1 MTRKLLPYEYD
12 LIQQLG
18 VTEDEYLDF
27 IEVQFNYELSAAER
41 IAKPQC
47 DPVSTAFAMVAAG
60 TATFGQTLIVA
71 AVLIAPGIL
80 FQVAAMLL
88 MPKPSLPSSGGN
100 NKAREQRFS
109 PRFGFNS
116 SQELGQYG
124 DPINLVY
131 CNTSHN
137 REGGG
142 VRIGTSLVWSSVES
156 YGSTQFMQLLLV
168 LGAAKI
174 KTLDFDRT
182 AFGQLPLGQFSESNT
197 WLYYEDNG
205 NVKFNDDRLGD
216 GKDPTRDGA
225 PGSED
230 VCRVMFAKSR
240 RDGYSQAFSPSS
252 LTSLGVYDP
261 IPLNIEIQERR
272 NSGRPQWGNLQI
284 TIAGGNYGTGGNASY
299 AVDDK
304 ITVVFAKAAKR
315 QQIVVKEAAKDMRYQ
330 LAESLDRASTYML
343 GTAKFRLVSV
353 NGGDEVNLDD
363 KDVRA
368 EFKCIEAGFR
378 PVTEYTTT
386 KTKMW
391 EEDDRERLQDAKDIL
406 NDPLADAEKTA
417 IERLKQSSP
426 NNYNRLSPTVFVD
439 DYRFTVAAGRTT
451 SGNPN
456 PDNTSGQVDQISGAK
471 FKVNIKAFGFPQDYN
486 FTDDRVVTW
495 ENELEKKQT
504 LTIPSGGSIAVSK
517 KILRSF
523 LANKPKLDTA
533 ALRNEIKDD
542 KRRLQNLIDSIQ
554 SDKIDGEKFRSL
566 AKQAAKSIEDA
577 IDVLQDK
584 KQDILDKIEIEK
596 KLALVKKATSGDVEV
611 LSEKTGLRK
620 GQIKDLLSFN
630 LQINRLRDQRQ
641 DLMTGNIAS
650 RKELLIFF
658 YRNTSSPFTNRG
670 IDDDNRYGSGGIK
683 AMERR
688 LSQLKG
694 QTTTDQI
701 GVKAVRDKLNE
712 LIKEKEDALNDLKLL
727 LKNWEDFIVNADDD
741 FFTKCLVKV
750 ESAAYQTVTACNF
763 VKFAIRCKLFRRI
776 SGRAKDYGENEAPDG
791 YRLSDNGIHGRMAF
805 FKVSYK
811 KTGASTYQGF
821 PVVFAVR
828 RGTDQDNF
836 IGLAFKGPSR
846 KKWEFKFDPIG
857 DISAETRRGETH
869 IAFIENEGK
878 VQTFTDGKG
887 ATFGWTGALKPIP
900 GAGIHGVLKERG
912 PLYTNE
918 WDLFSNRSDTQVQF
932 SFDGGPEFRITSVT
946 EQQAESI
953 AGKYANLS
961 MMALGVFSGRGVQDL
976 RSITA
981 YVTEGKICHTITEA
995 GNFKVGTKY
1004 QIVQVGS
1011 TNFTAIGVQADNKG
1025 TLTNTVGRRFTATAK
1040 GSGSGI
1046 ATAYE
1051 AGSSSFAPDIFADTI
1066 LDTENGIGKFAKT
1079 EGIDWNGIALA
1090 KEFCKNNGLGCQL
1103 FMDGVIAEQTPWRQF
1118 WAETAPFSLLEFARV
1133 GGRETLIPAVPVNSA
1148 GVANRQV
1155 TVNALFTAGNV
1166 LEGSYKEEFI
1176 DYGSAVQDLIATV
1189 IYRDTEKQDV
1199 FPRNSSV
1206 TVSLEGVKPSTAVS
1220 QSFDI
1225 SQFVTQEKQ
1234 AILFAKLLCNQ
1245 RHHIRRGIEFKT
1257 FPTDT
1262 PISPGAYIY
1271 VDIGLNTWERIS
1283 SGLIMQGGELNAPL
1297 LQRIPNGSYSVL
1309 MYRDD
1314 RKTLPYKGPEGE
1326 TLYEPTTIA
1335 RSNVSV
1341 SNGVAAALAK
1351 YAGYMFVLGAQSNK
1365 KRVFRVTEVQMD
1377 EEGEVT
1383 IKAMEHP
1390 CDDVG
1395 GKLLSRIANFSDS
1408 LFDVR

>member
-47 DPVSTAFAMVAAG
+47 EPVSTAFLMTSLG
-60 TATFGQTLIVA
+60 LATFTETLIVA

-88 MPKPSLPSSGGN
+88 MPKPSLPSGGGN
-100 NKAREQRFS
+100 RAREQRFS

-137 REGGG
+137 PIGG

-174 KTLDFDRT
+174 KTLDFKRT
-182 AFGQLPLGQFSESNT
+182 AFGQLPLKQFSESNT
-197 WLYYEDNG
+197 WLYYEDSGPVN
-205 NVKFNDDRLGD
+205 FNNKVLGD

-225 PGSED
+225 AGSDD

-252 LTSLGVYDP
+252 LTSIGVYDP
-261 IPLNIEIQERR
+261 IPLNVEIMER
-272 NSGRPQWGNLQI
+272 NSDGNPRWRDLRVTIETNGYNTNNGVQWEVGRTFTVIFSQ
-284 TIAGGNYGTGGNASY
+284 TDTKRSERV
-299 AVDDK
+299 AV
-304 ITVVFAKAAKR
+304 
-315 QQIVVKEAAKDMRYQ
+315 EAARDMRYQ
-330 LAESLDRASTYML
+330 LVAALDQAATYML
-343 GTAKFRLVSV
+343 GTAKFKLVSI
-353 NGGDEVNLDD
+353 DPDDMNLDRSNI
-363 KDVRA
+363 RA
-368 EFKCIEAGFR
+368 RFECIEKGRR
-378 PVTEYTTT
+378 PSTPYN
-386 KTKMW
+386 KTKSKLW
-391 EEDDRERLQDAKDIL
+391 TEQDRQD
-406 NDPLADAEKTA
+406 
-417 IERLKQSSP
+417 
-426 NNYNRLSPTVFVD
+426 
-439 DYRFTVAAGRTT
+439 
-451 SGNPN
+451 
-456 PDNTSGQVDQISGAK
+456 
-471 FKVNIKAFGFPQDYN
+471 
-486 FTDDRVVTW
+486 
-495 ENELEKKQT
+495 
-504 LTIPSGGSIAVSK
+504 
-517 KILRSF
+517 
-523 LANKPKLDTA
+523 
-533 ALRNEIKDD
+533 
-542 KRRLQNLIDSIQ
+542 
-554 SDKIDGEKFRSL
+554 
-566 AKQAAKSIEDA
+566 IEDA
-577 IDVLQDK
+577 IDQLEAGSPLSLTGAAFSDFVLSKSYSIRSVTDEVGVKNVVLLPVDWINEANIAYWNGDITLRLQRYGYRNDSFKDNETVEWRDELDQRKIATFPKGGSIATSEAILQEALARIPKLSTKALRDEIEDDLEKLRQTIDDLHEGELDDELYGEARRVARGLARRINALQDE
-584 KQDILDKIEIEK
+584 KQTRIRGLNLNKREANVRRAGSGNVTVLTERTDLDGKPTGLEILDERISELQDDRQALISKEIQR
-596 KLALVKKATSGDVEV
+596 VKKT
-611 LSEKTGLRK
+611 L
-620 GQIKDLLSFN
+620 I
-630 LQINRLRDQRQ
+630 RL
-641 DLMTGNIAS
+641 
-650 RKELLIFF
+650 
-658 YRNTSSPFTNRG
+658 YRNDSNPFTAFG
-670 IDDDNRYGSGGIK
+670 NRYGSGGIK
-683 AMERR
+683 AMKRR
-688 LSQLKG
+688 LAGLKG
-694 QTTTDQI
+694 QLTTDQT
-701 GVKAVRDKLNE
+701 GVKKVRDFFTN
-712 LIKEKEDALNDLKLL
+712 LIENKTQA
-727 LKNWEDFIVNADDD
+727 LKNAKKVYRNWENLAGAGDDN

-763 VKFAIRCKLFRRI
+763 VKFAIRCKLFRRV
-776 SGRAKDYGENEAPDG
+776 SGRATDYGQNEAPEG
-791 YRLSDNGIHGRMAF
+791 FRLSDNGVKGRMAF
-805 FKVSYK
+805 FKVAYK
-811 KTGASTYQGF
+811 KTESNRDNYRTL
-821 PVVFAVR
+821 PIVFAVKR
-828 RGTDQDNF
+828 NADQDNF
-836 IGLAFKGPSR
+836 IGLAFKGNER
-846 KKWEFKFDPIG
+846 AKWEFKIEPIG
-857 DISAETRRGETH
+857 DIGAELQDSGQAEM
-869 IAFIENEGK
+869 AFIENAGRLRTYDHAGS
-878 VQTFTDGKG
+878 QF
-887 ATFGWTGALKPIP
+887 AWTGSLVPISDGRIKDALR
-900 GAGIHGVLKERG
+900 ERG
-912 PLYTNE
+912 PIYTNE
-918 WDLFSNRSDTQVQF
+918 WDLFSVRSDSQVQF

-946 EQQAESI
+946 EQQSESI

-981 YVTEGKICHTITEA
+981 YVTQGKSSW
-995 GNFKVGTKY
+995 
-1004 QIVQVGS
+1004 IVNES
-1011 TNFTAIGVQADNKG
+1011 TGARTYSADS
-1025 TLTNTVGRRFTATAK
+1025 T
-1040 GSGSGI
+1040 
-1046 ATAYE
+1046 
-1051 AGSSSFAPDIFADTI
+1051 SFAPDIFADTI
-1066 LDTENGIGKFAKT
+1066 LDTENGIGKFAKS
-1079 EGIDWNGIALA
+1079 EGIDWNGVAAA
-1090 KEFCKNNGLGCQL
+1090 KRFCKNNGLGCQL

-1133 GGRETLIPAVPVNSA
+1133 GGRETLIPAVPVNAA
-1148 GVANRQV
+1148 GQANREV
-1155 TVNALFTAGNV
+1155 LVNALFTAGNV

-1189 IYRDTEKQDV
+1189 IYRETESQDV

-1206 TVSLEGVKPSTAVS
+1206 TVSLEKVDANTAIL
-1220 QSFDI
+1220 QSFDL
-1225 SQFVTQEKQ
+1225 SQFVTQREQ
-1234 AILFAKLLCNQ
+1234 AILFGKLVCNQ
-1245 RHHIRRGIEFKT
+1245 RWHIRRGIEFKT

-1297 LQRIPNGSYSVL
+1297 LQDIPNGSYSVL

-1341 SNGVAAALAK
+1341 SNGVAAELAP

-1390 CDDVG
+1390 CEDSG

>member
-27 IEVQFNYELSAAER
+27 LSVQFDYTRSPEQKLLTPQAEVGT
-41 IAKPQC
+41 IAL
-47 DPVSTAFAMVAAG
+47 VLT
-60 TATFGQTLIVA
+60 IV
-71 AVLIAPGIL
+71 GIL
-80 FQVAAMLL
+80 FQVASVLL
-88 MPKPSLPSSGGN
+88 MPKPEIPGAKN
-100 NKAREQRFS
+100 QRRAREQRFS

-137 REGGG
+137 PIGG

-168 LGAAKI
+168 LGAASI
-174 KTLDFDRT
+174 KTLDFERT

-205 NVKFNDDRLGD
+205 PVNFNNKLLGD

-225 PGSED
+225 ASSED

-252 LTSLGVYDP
+252 LTSIGVYDP

-272 NSGRPQWGNLQI
+272 NSGKPQWGNLQI
-284 TIAGGNYGTGGNASY
+284 TIAGGNYGTGSNVSY
-299 AVDDK
+299 AVGNE

-315 QQIVVKEAAKDMRYQ
+315 QDKVVQEAAKDMRYQ

-363 KDVRA
+363 NDVRA
-368 EFKCIEAGFR
+368 KFECIEAGRR
-378 PVTEYTTT
+378 PVTEYTRTRT
-386 KTKMW
+386 KIW
-391 EEDDRERLQDAKDIL
+391 DEDDREKLQDAKDIL
-406 NDPLADAEKTA
+406 NDPLTDAEKTA

-426 NNYNRLSPTVFVD
+426 NTYNRLSPTIFVD
-439 DYRFTVAAGRTT
+439 DYRFTVAAGRTA
-451 SGNPN
+451 SSPFNR
-456 PDNTSGQVDQISGAK
+456 DNTSGQVDQISGAK
-471 FKVNIKAFGFPQDYN
+471 FNVNIKAFGFPQNYN
-486 FTDDRVVTW
+486 FTDDRVVKWT
-495 ENELEKKQT
+495 NELDKKQT

-523 LANKPKLDTA
+523 LANKPKLDVKKLKDEIEDDLEKILELKDDVDAGVYDRQFRNNARSFVRQIRRQIDDLNDRIDGRVQSSTDLDRNSTTISGQKVLTNKTRLRGNNQRIGRLQSQIDDLRETRDDVLSDDISKQRSA
-533 ALRNEIKDD
+533 YVRFLRNANFAF
-542 KRRLQNLIDSIQ
+542 RGF
-554 SDKIDGEKFRSL
+554 DG
-566 AKQAAKSIEDA
+566 
-577 IDVLQDK
+577 
-584 KQDILDKIEIEK
+584 
-596 KLALVKKATSGDVEV
+596 
-611 LSEKTGLRK
+611 
-620 GQIKDLLSFN
+620 
-630 LQINRLRDQRQ
+630 
-641 DLMTGNIAS
+641 
-650 RKELLIFF
+650 
-658 YRNTSSPFTNRG
+658 
-670 IDDDNRYGSGGIK
+670 NRYGSGGIR
-683 AMERR
+683 AMKRR
-688 LSQLKG
+688 LTQLKG

-701 GVKAVRDKLNE
+701 GVKEVRDKLNE
-712 LIKEKEDALNDLKLL
+712 LIKEKEDAKNDLKLL
-727 LKNWEDFIVNADDD
+727 LKDWEDFIADADDD

-776 SGRAKDYGENEAPDG
+776 SGRAKDYGDNEAPDG

-811 KTGASTYQGF
+811 ETGASTYQGF

-857 DISAETRRGETH
+857 DISAETRSGETH
-869 IAFIENEGK
+869 IAFIENEGR
-878 VQTFTDGKG
+878 VRTFEDGKG
-887 ATFGWTGALKPIP
+887 ATFGWTGALKAIP
-900 GAGIHGVLKERG
+900 STGIHGVLKERG

-981 YVTEGKICHTITEA
+981 YVTQGKSSW
-995 GNFKVGTKY
+995 
-1004 QIVQVGS
+1004 IVNETTGARTYSADS
-1011 TNFTAIGVQADNKG
+1011 T
-1025 TLTNTVGRRFTATAK
+1025 
-1040 GSGSGI
+1040 
-1046 ATAYE
+1046 
-1051 AGSSSFAPDIFADTI
+1051 SFAPDIFADTI
-1066 LDTENGIGKFAKT
+1066 LDTENGIGKFAKS
-1079 EGIDWNGIALA
+1079 EGIDWNGVAAA
-1090 KEFCKNNGLGCQL
+1090 KRFCKNNGLGCQL

-1133 GGRETLIPAVPVNSA
+1133 GGRETLIPAVPVNAA
-1148 GVANRQV
+1148 GQANREV
-1155 TVNALFTAGNV
+1155 LVNALFTAGNV

-1189 IYRDTEKQDV
+1189 IYRETESQDV

-1206 TVSLEGVKPSTAVS
+1206 TVSLKGVNPSIAVS

-1225 SQFVTQEKQ
+1225 SQFVTQRAQ

-1245 RHHIRRGIEFKT
+1245 RRHIRRGIEFKT

-1271 VDIGLNTWERIS
+1271 VDIGLNTWERVS

-1297 LQRIPNGSYSVL
+1297 LQGIPNGSYSVL
-1309 MYRDD
+1309 A
-1314 RKTLPYKGPEGE
+1314 YKGNTSPVSLAG
-1326 TLYEPTTIA
+1326 IA
-1335 RSNVSV
+1335 V
-1341 SNGVAAALAK
+1341 SNGVAAALAP
-1351 YAGYMFVLGAQSNK
+1351 YAGYMFVLGATTNR

-1390 CDDVG
+1390 CEDSG

>member
-47 DPVSTAFAMVAAG
+47 DPISAAFAAVAAG
-60 TATFGQTLIVA
+60 AATFGQTLIVA

-88 MPKPSLPSSGGN
+88 MPKPSLPSSGGGN
-100 NKAREQRFS
+100 RAREQRFS

-137 REGGG
+137 PIGG

-174 KTLDFDRT
+174 KTLDFERT

-205 NVKFNDDRLGD
+205 PVNFNDKLLGD

-252 LTSLGVYDP
+252 LTSIGVYDP

-272 NSGRPQWGNLQI
+272 NSGKPQWGNLQI
-284 TIAGGNYGTGGNASY
+284 TIAGGNYGTGGNVSY
-299 AVDDK
+299 AVGNE

-363 KDVRA
+363 NDVRA
-368 EFKCIEAGFR
+368 KFECIEAGRR
-378 PVTEYTTT
+378 PVTEYDRT
-386 KTKMW
+386 KSKLWT
-391 EEDDRERLQDAKDIL
+391 EQDREDMGSAIDQLEAGSPLSLMGSAFPGFAVSKSYSIRSVTDEVGVADVVLRPVDWLNEANIAYWNGDITLKLRKYGYKDYIF
-406 NDPLADAEKTA
+406 K
-417 IERLKQSSP
+417 
-426 NNYNRLSPTVFVD
+426 
-439 DYRFTVAAGRTT
+439 
-451 SGNPN
+451 GNETLEWR
-456 PDNTSGQVDQISGAK
+456 DELDQRKIAT
-471 FKVNIKAFGFPQDYN
+471 FP
-486 FTDDRVVTW
+486 
-495 ENELEKKQT
+495 K
-504 LTIPSGGSIAVSK
+504 GGSIATSEA
-517 KILRSF
+517 IL
-523 LANKPKLDTA
+523 
-533 ALRNEIKDD
+533 
-542 KRRLQNLIDSIQ
+542 Q
-554 SDKIDGEKFRSL
+554 
-566 AKQAAKSIEDA
+566 
-577 IDVLQDK
+577 
-584 KQDILDKIEIEK
+584 
-596 KLALVKKATSGDVEV
+596 EV
-611 LSEKTGLRK
+611 LSDKPKISTKALRDEIEDDLEKLRQTIDDLNSNDLDDEFRREARRAARGLRDK
-620 GQIKDLLSFN
+620 ILERRGEIRKILDEIDIDKKEVQVKKDPSGNATVLGKKSGIKKALGRIDAQNVKIAELQDDREALLS
-630 LQINRLRDQRQ
+630 D
-641 DLMTGNIAS
+641 NIA
-650 RKELLIFF
+650 RAKKALIQF
-658 YRNTSSPFTNRG
+658 YRNTSSPFTAFG
-670 IDDDNRYGSGGIK
+670 NRYGSGGIK
-683 AMERR
+683 AMKRR
-688 LSQLKG
+688 LAGLKG
-694 QTTTDQI
+694 QLTTDQT
-701 GVKAVRDKLNE
+701 GVKKVRDFLTD
-712 LIKEKEDALNDLKLL
+712 LIENKKQALKDANIVE
-727 LKNWEDFIVNADDD
+727 KNWENLAGAGDND

-776 SGRAKDYGENEAPDG
+776 SGRAKDYGDNEAPDG

-811 KTGASTYQGF
+811 ETGASTYQGF

-857 DISAETRRGETH
+857 DISAETRSGETH
-869 IAFIENEGK
+869 IAFIENEGR
-878 VQTFTDGKG
+878 VRTFEDGKG
-887 ATFGWTGALKPIP
+887 ATFGWTGALKAIP
-900 GAGIHGVLKERG
+900 STGIYGVLKERG

-961 MMALGVFSGRGVQDL
+961 MMALGVLSGRGVQDL

-981 YVTEGKICHTITEA
+981 YVTQGKSSW
-995 GNFKVGTKY
+995 
-1004 QIVQVGS
+1004 IVNES
-1011 TNFTAIGVQADNKG
+1011 TGARTYSADS
-1025 TLTNTVGRRFTATAK
+1025 T
-1040 GSGSGI
+1040 
-1046 ATAYE
+1046 
-1051 AGSSSFAPDIFADTI
+1051 SFAPDIFADTI
-1066 LDTENGIGKFAKT
+1066 LDTENGIGKFAKS
-1079 EGIDWNGIALA
+1079 EGIDWNGVAAA
-1090 KEFCKNNGLGCQL
+1090 KRFCKNNGLGCQL

-1133 GGRETLIPAVPVNSA
+1133 GGRETLIPAVPVNAA
-1148 GVANRQV
+1148 GQANREV
-1155 TVNALFTAGNV
+1155 LVNALFTAGNV

-1189 IYRDTEKQDV
+1189 IYRETESQDV

-1206 TVSLEGVKPSTAVS
+1206 TVSLKGVNPSIAVS

-1225 SQFVTQEKQ
+1225 SQFVTQRAQ

-1245 RHHIRRGIEFKT
+1245 RRHIRRGIEFKT

-1271 VDIGLNTWERIS
+1271 VDIGLNTWERVS

-1297 LQRIPNGSYSVL
+1297 LQGIPNGSYSVL
-1309 MYRDD
+1309 A
-1314 RKTLPYKGPEGE
+1314 YKGNTSPVSLAG
-1326 TLYEPTTIA
+1326 IA
-1335 RSNVSV
+1335 V
-1341 SNGVAAALAK
+1341 SNGVAAALAP
-1351 YAGYMFVLGAQSNK
+1351 YVGYMFVLGAQSNK

-1390 CDDVG
+1390 CEDSG

>member
-47 DPVSTAFAMVAAG
+47 EPVSTAFLMTSLG
-60 TATFGQTLIVA
+60 LATFAETLIVA

-88 MPKPSLPSSGGN
+88 MPKPSLPSSGGGN
-100 NKAREQRFS
+100 RAREQRFS

-137 REGGG
+137 PIGG

-168 LGAAKI
+168 LGAASI
-174 KTLDFDRT
+174 KTLDFERT

-205 NVKFNDDRLGD
+205 PVNFNDKLLGD

-225 PGSED
+225 ASSED

-252 LTSLGVYDP
+252 LTSIGVYDP

-272 NSGRPQWGNLQI
+272 NSGKPQWGNLQI
-284 TIAGGNYGTGGNASY
+284 TIAGGNYGTGSNVSY
-299 AVDDK
+299 AVGNE

-315 QQIVVKEAAKDMRYQ
+315 QDKVVQEAAKDMRYQ

-363 KDVRA
+363 NDVRA
-368 EFKCIEAGFR
+368 KFECIEAGRR
-378 PVTEYTTT
+378 PVTEYTRTRT
-386 KTKMW
+386 KIW
-391 EEDDRERLQDAKDIL
+391 DEDDREKLQDAKDIL
-406 NDPLADAEKTA
+406 NDPLTDAEKTA

-426 NNYNRLSPTVFVD
+426 NTYNRLSPTIFVD
-439 DYRFTVAAGRTT
+439 DYRFTVAAGRTA
-451 SGNPN
+451 SSPFNR
-456 PDNTSGQVDQISGAK
+456 DNTSGQVDQISGAK
-471 FKVNIKAFGFPQDYN
+471 FNVNIKAFGFPQNYN
-486 FTDDRVVTW
+486 FTDDRVVKWT
-495 ENELEKKQT
+495 NELDKKQT

-523 LANKPKLDTA
+523 LANKPKLDVKKLKDEIEDDLEKILELKDDVDAGVYDRQFRNNARSFVRQIRRQIDDLNDRIDGRVQSSTDLDRNSTTISGQKVLTNRTRLRGNNQRIGRLQSQIDDLRETRDDVLSDDISKQRSA
-533 ALRNEIKDD
+533 YVRFLRNANFAF
-542 KRRLQNLIDSIQ
+542 RGF
-554 SDKIDGEKFRSL
+554 DG
-566 AKQAAKSIEDA
+566 
-577 IDVLQDK
+577 
-584 KQDILDKIEIEK
+584 
-596 KLALVKKATSGDVEV
+596 
-611 LSEKTGLRK
+611 
-620 GQIKDLLSFN
+620 
-630 LQINRLRDQRQ
+630 
-641 DLMTGNIAS
+641 
-650 RKELLIFF
+650 
-658 YRNTSSPFTNRG
+658 
-670 IDDDNRYGSGGIK
+670 NRYGSGGIR
-683 AMERR
+683 AMKRR
-688 LSQLKG
+688 LTQLKG
-694 QTTTDQI
+694 QTTTDQV
-701 GVKAVRDKLNE
+701 GVKEVRDKLNE
-712 LIKEKEDALNDLKLL
+712 LIKEKEDAKNDLKLL
-727 LKNWEDFIVNADDD
+727 LKDWEDFIADADDD

-776 SGRAKDYGENEAPDG
+776 SGRAKDYGDNEAPDG

-811 KTGASTYQGF
+811 ETGASTYQGF

-857 DISAETRRGETH
+857 DISAETRSGETH
-869 IAFIENEGK
+869 IAFIENEGR
-878 VQTFTDGKG
+878 VRTFEDGKG
-887 ATFGWTGALKPIP
+887 ATFGWTGALKAIP

-953 AGKYANLS
+953 AGKYAKLS

-981 YVTEGKICHTITEA
+981 YVTQGKSSW
-995 GNFKVGTKY
+995 
-1004 QIVQVGS
+1004 IVNETTGARTYSADS
-1011 TNFTAIGVQADNKG
+1011 T
-1025 TLTNTVGRRFTATAK
+1025 
-1040 GSGSGI
+1040 
-1046 ATAYE
+1046 
-1051 AGSSSFAPDIFADTI
+1051 SFAPDIFADTI
-1066 LDTENGIGKFAKT
+1066 LDTENGIGKFAKS
-1079 EGIDWNGIALA
+1079 EGIDWSGVAAA
-1090 KEFCKNNGLGCQL
+1090 KRFCKNNGLGCQL

-1133 GGRETLIPAVPVNSA
+1133 GGRETLIPAVPVNAA
-1148 GVANRQV
+1148 GQANREV
-1155 TVNALFTAGNV
+1155 LVNALFTAGNV

-1189 IYRDTEKQDV
+1189 IYRETESQDV

-1206 TVSLEGVKPSTAVS
+1206 TVSLKGVNPSIAVS

-1225 SQFVTQEKQ
+1225 SQFVTQRAQ

-1245 RHHIRRGIEFKT
+1245 RRHIRRGIEFKT

-1271 VDIGLNTWERIS
+1271 VDIGLNTWERVS

-1297 LQRIPNGSYSVL
+1297 LQGIPNGSYSVL
-1309 MYRDD
+1309 A
-1314 RKTLPYKGPEGE
+1314 YKGNTSPVSLAG
-1326 TLYEPTTIA
+1326 IA
-1335 RSNVSV
+1335 V
-1341 SNGVAAALAK
+1341 SNGVAAALAP
-1351 YAGYMFVLGAQSNK
+1351 YAGYMFVLGATTNR

-1390 CDDVG
+1390 CEDSG

>member
-47 DPVSTAFAMVAAG
+47 EPVSTAFLMTSLG
-60 TATFGQTLIVA
+60 LATFTETLIVA

-88 MPKPSLPSSGGN
+88 MPKPSLPSGGGN
-100 NKAREQRFS
+100 RAREQRFS

-137 REGGG
+137 PIGG

-182 AFGQLPLGQFSESNT
+182 AFGQLPLGQFSASNT
-197 WLYYEDNG
+197 WLYYEDSGPVN
-205 NVKFNDDRLGD
+205 FNNKVLGD

-225 PGSED
+225 AGSDD

-252 LTSLGVYDP
+252 LTSIGVYDP
-261 IPLNIEIQERR
+261 IPLNVEIMER
-272 NSGRPQWGNLQI
+272 NSDGNPRWRDLRVTIETNGYNTNNGVQWEVGRTFTVIFSQ
-284 TIAGGNYGTGGNASY
+284 TDTKRSERV
-299 AVDDK
+299 AV
-304 ITVVFAKAAKR
+304 
-315 QQIVVKEAAKDMRYQ
+315 EAARDMRYQ
-330 LAESLDRASTYML
+330 LVAALDQAATYML
-343 GTAKFRLVSV
+343 GTAKFKLVSIDPDDMNLDRSNIRARFECIEKGRRPSTPYDKTKSKLWTEQEREDIESAIDQLEAGSPLSLMGAAFPGFAV
-353 NGGDEVNLDD
+353 SKSYSIRSVTDEVGVA
-363 KDVRA
+363 DVVL
-368 EFKCIEAGFR
+368 R
-378 PVTEYTTT
+378 PVDWINEANIAYWNGDITL
-386 KTKMW
+386 
-391 EEDDRERLQDAKDIL
+391 RLQKYGYRNDSFKD
-406 NDPLADAEKTA
+406 NE
-417 IERLKQSSP
+417 
-426 NNYNRLSPTVFVD
+426 TVEWRD
-439 DYRFTVAAGRTT
+439 EL
-451 SGNPN
+451 
-456 PDNTSGQVDQISGAK
+456 DQRKIAT
-471 FKVNIKAFGFPQDYN
+471 FP
-486 FTDDRVVTW
+486 
-495 ENELEKKQT
+495 K
-504 LTIPSGGSIAVSK
+504 GGSIATSEA
-517 KILRSF
+517 ILQEA
-523 LANKPKLDTA
+523 LARMPKLNVSD
-533 ALRNEIKDD
+533 LRNEIKDD
-542 KRRLQNLIDSIQ
+542 MRRLQNLIDSIQ
-554 SDKIDGEKFRSL
+554 ANDIEGEEIRKL
-566 AKQAAKSIEDA
+566 AKKAGNTVATSIN
-577 IDVLQDK
+577 VLQAKYKEKIKALDIDK
-584 KQDILDKIEIEK
+584 TQLEN
-596 KLALVKKATSGDVEV
+596 VKKATTGNVKV
-611 LSEKTGLRK
+611 LSERTGLKK
-620 GQIKDLLSFN
+620 GQLEDLLELSTKIDR
-630 LQINRLRDQRQ
+630 LQDQRQ
-641 DLMTGNIAS
+641 DLISGNIAT
-650 RKELLIFF
+650 RTAALISF
-658 YRNTSSPFTNRG
+658 YRNESSPFANRG
-670 IDDDNRYGSGGIK
+670 QTDNNRYGSGGIK

-694 QTTTDQI
+694 QLTTDQT
-701 GVKAVRDKLNE
+701 GVKKVRDFFTD
-712 LIKEKEDALNDLKLL
+712 LIENKTQALKDAKKVYRD
-727 LKNWEDFIVNADDD
+727 WENLAGAGDDN

-763 VKFAIRCKLFRRI
+763 VKFAIRCKLFRRV
-776 SGRAKDYGENEAPDG
+776 SGRATDYGQNEAPEG
-791 YRLSDNGIHGRMAF
+791 FRLSDNGVKGRMAF
-805 FKVSYK
+805 FKVAYK
-811 KTGASTYQGF
+811 KTESNRDNYRTL
-821 PVVFAVR
+821 PIVFAVKR
-828 RGTDQDNF
+828 NADQDNF
-836 IGLAFKGPSR
+836 IGLAFKGNER
-846 KKWEFKFDPIG
+846 AKWEFKIEPIG
-857 DISAETRRGETH
+857 DIGAELQDSGQAEM
-869 IAFIENEGK
+869 AFIENAGR
-878 VQTFTDGKG
+878 VQPYDHAGSQF
-887 ATFGWTGALKPIP
+887 AWTGSLVPISDGRIKDALR
-900 GAGIHGVLKERG
+900 ERG
-912 PLYTNE
+912 PIYTNE
-918 WDLFSNRSDTQVQF
+918 WDLFSVRSDSQVQF

-981 YVTEGKICHTITEA
+981 YVTQGKSSW
-995 GNFKVGTKY
+995 
-1004 QIVQVGS
+1004 IVNETTGARTYSADS
-1011 TNFTAIGVQADNKG
+1011 T
-1025 TLTNTVGRRFTATAK
+1025 
-1040 GSGSGI
+1040 
-1046 ATAYE
+1046 
-1051 AGSSSFAPDIFADTI
+1051 SFAPDIFADTI
-1066 LDTENGIGKFAKT
+1066 LDTENGIGKFAKS
-1079 EGIDWNGIALA
+1079 EGIDWNGVALA
-1090 KEFCKNNGLGCQL
+1090 KRFCKNNGLGPNGTDVKLC
-1103 FMDGVIAEQTPWRQF
+1103 MDGVIAEQTPWRQF

-1133 GGRETLIPAVPVNSA
+1133 GGRETLIPAVPVNAA
-1148 GVANRQV
+1148 GQANREV
-1155 TVNALFTAGNV
+1155 LVNALFTAGNV

-1189 IYRDTEKQDV
+1189 IYRETESQDV

-1206 TVSLEGVKPSTAVS
+1206 TVSLKGVNPSIAVS

-1225 SQFVTQEKQ
+1225 SQFVTQRAQ

-1245 RHHIRRGIEFKT
+1245 RRHIRRGIEFKT

-1271 VDIGLNTWERIS
+1271 VDIGLNTWERVS

-1309 MYRDD
+1309 A
-1314 RKTLPYKGPEGE
+1314 YKGNTSPVSLAG
-1326 TLYEPTTIA
+1326 IA
-1335 RSNVSV
+1335 V
-1341 SNGVAAALAK
+1341 SNGVAAALAP
-1351 YAGYMFVLGAQSNK
+1351 YVGYMFVLGAQSNK

-1390 CDDVG
+1390 CEDVG